1 MILSDC
7 QDLSE
12 FGLVSDSDVV
22 DSAEPDTEFFEE
34 AYDRFLSSYRDWLV

>member
-12 FGLVSDSDVV
+12 FGLVSDSDVS
-22 DSAEPDTEFFEE
+22 DQEPDTDFFEE
-34 AYDRFLSSYRDWLV
+34 AYDRFLNRYWDWLV